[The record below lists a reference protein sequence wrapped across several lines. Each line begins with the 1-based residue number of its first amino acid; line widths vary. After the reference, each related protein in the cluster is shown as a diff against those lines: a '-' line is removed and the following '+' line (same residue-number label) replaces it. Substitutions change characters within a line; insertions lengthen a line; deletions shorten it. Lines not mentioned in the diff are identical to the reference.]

1 VTARFII
8 DGMLGGLSRWLRI
21 LGFDTIYYV
30 DKDDEE
36 LKIEAE
42 KSDRILVTRDHEL
55 YRQAKNQDINAIL
68 IQSEQ
73 TVEQLQELVEL
84 LDLSL
89 TPKNTRCPKCNNLLN
104 PVEKELVC
112 DKVPPESFNAF
123 EEYWICSKCGAVYW
137 KGSHWEQ
144 ILKTLES
151 IDTSKSL

>member
-1 VTARFII
+1 MTACFII

-21 LGFDTIYYV
+21 LGFDTIYYI

-36 LKIEAE
+36 LKIEAK
-42 KSDRILVTRDHEL
+42 KSERILVTRDHEL
-55 YRQAKNQDINAIL
+55 FRQAKNQNINAIL

-89 TPKNTRCPKCNNLLN
+89 TPKNTRCPKCNNLIN
-104 PVEKELVC
+104 PVDKELIS

-123 EEYWICSKCGAVYW
+123 EEYWICSNCGAVYW

-144 ILKTLES
+144 ILKTLEN
-151 IDTSKSL
+151 IDTSKYL